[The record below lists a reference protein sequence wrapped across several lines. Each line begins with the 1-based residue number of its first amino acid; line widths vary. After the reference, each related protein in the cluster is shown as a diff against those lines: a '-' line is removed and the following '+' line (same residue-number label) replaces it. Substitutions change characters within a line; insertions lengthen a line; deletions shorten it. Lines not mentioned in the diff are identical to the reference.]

1 MLYVKADGSVQDY
14 DTVQA
19 FLTDHPEQKY
29 HYLEYYMGGTLPSAM
44 WSAPSG

>member
-29 HYLEYYMGGTLPSAM
+29 HYLEYYMGGSAALCDVV
-44 WSAPSG
+44 APSG